1 MLQKWINR
9 LRPYREAIMYLIFG
23 GLTTLVN
30 FIVFL
35 TLRAFSVD
43 LMVTNVIAW
52 ICAVLFAYLT
62 NRRWVF
68 VSEAKDGKAL
78 LREILSFYGARV
90 FSLLIELGLFQV
102 WAILLAPA
110 LSLQEDLTAEAV
122 VKLALQV
129 VVIVLNYIFSKFIVF
144 RRPKQEQ
151 AKKDPPGPA
160 SSAKTGSVP
169 EKDGF

>member
-1 MLQKWINR
+1 MIQTWIER
-9 LRPYREAIMYLIFG
+9 LKPYREAIMYLIFG

-35 TLRAFSVD
+35 TLRAFAVD

-68 VSEAKDGKAL
+68 ASKARGGKAL
-78 LREILSFYGARV
+78 LREIISFYCARI
-90 FSLLIELGLFQV
+90 FSLLVELGLFQV
-102 WAILLAPA
+102 WISWLAPA
-110 LSLQEDLTAEAV
+110 LSLQEHLTAEAV
-122 VKLALQV
+122 VKLVLQV

-144 RRPKQEQ
+144 RRPKNGEPEHSTPQQQE
-151 AKKDPPGPA
+151 
-160 SSAKTGSVP
+160 
-169 EKDGF
+169 